1 MMIKRKLLA
10 WLIQSVITFIV
21 LSLNWGVHFTTLL
34 LSLAGVVLLPFS
46 VLSDYVTKR
55 LSNAYRAAV
64 AALIHIGVSIGL
76 FLAGQG
82 WILVVLYGGGLWLAD
97 EAIRWKITKGKIETA
112 VCIVHTAV
120 VLV

>member
-64 AALIHIGVSIGL
+64 AAFIHIGVSIGL
-76 FLAGQG
+76 FLVGQG

-97 EAIRWKITKGKIETA
+97 EAIRWKITKGK
-112 VCIVHTAV
+112 
-120 VLV
+120 